1 MLQYS
6 RFTLVGINLGFCE
19 EDINLYT
26 NVVFDQ
32 ISSWV
37 KGIAKPF
44 RERSICD
51 TDKGLSKY
59 EVTTHNW
66 YRPRKCKTH
75 FRLLIVMMS
84 LQDMQ
89 ITIVIFS
96 HGKRIAFVEMD
107 TSRRGLSKY
116 TNWRQ
121 MEASIMKT
129 ILTLWSYLTNWRSPC
144 VSEHSSRTIM
154 CSLQSYAL
162 DLWPGWMKTASLSGG
177 NKQAVHW
184 NKLLLCHFKFSRIL

>member
-1 MLQYS
+1 MEIDGRLVQKRILNIYIYISGSDSFDIFYNSKTLQYF

-59 EVTTHNW
+59 EVTTHN
-66 YRPRKCKTH
+66 
-75 FRLLIVMMS
+75 
-84 LQDMQ
+84 
-89 ITIVIFS
+89 
-96 HGKRIAFVEMD
+96 
-107 TSRRGLSKY
+107 
-116 TNWRQ
+116 
-121 MEASIMKT
+121 
-129 ILTLWSYLTNWRSPC
+129 
-144 VSEHSSRTIM
+144 
-154 CSLQSYAL
+154 
-162 DLWPGWMKTASLSGG
+162 
-177 NKQAVHW
+177 
-184 NKLLLCHFKFSRIL
+184 